1 MDMTIARGTIR
12 ALRADDV
19 DEAVDLLL
27 RGDFGDRRAFLTWAL
42 DQPAISPIVAEH
54 EGRIVGTGCGAV
66 HDGTGWVGV
75 IYVAPDR
82 RGTGL
87 GAQITRT
94 VLDDLEA
101 RGARTQLLIA
111 SPMGQPIYERQ
122 GFTLL
127 GQQIR
132 FSIDGLPPDGP
143 PDPRIRSFVPSDF
156 EAIAALDRAAT
167 GEDRRAV
174 LSALVMP
181 ETTLVATDRGGDVRA
196 FLARTPWRGG
206 ALIARDPDDA
216 VRLLERRRR
225 STGISG
231 RAGAGVL
238 ESNAAGRER
247 LRAAGWQEERGG
259 VRMIRGE
266 PLEWRAEMIFGQFN
280 GALG

>member
-156 EAIAALDRAAT
+156 DAIAALDRAAT